1 MALYEH
7 VFLARQDVSNAQVE
21 ALTKEF
27 SDLIEQGGGKITKS
41 EYWGVKGLAYKI
53 KKSRKAHFSLLNI
66 DAPPAAV
73 AEMERRM
80 GLSTEVLRFLTI
92 KVEAHE
98 TEPSVMMRKSDERG
112 DRGDRGDRGGF
123 GGRGGGFR
131 GGGGG
136 GFGGRGGD
144 RGGGGGGGGGG
155 YRGGGGGGGDRE
167 GSTFRPRPPRDGDRP
182 AGDRGPR
189 PPRDGGTG
197 GSGGTG
203 GTGGSSSGSGSE
215 A

>member
-80 GLSTEVLRFLTI
+80 GLSTEILRFLTV

-98 TEPSVMMRKSDERG
+98 TEPSVMMRKSDRDERG
-112 DRGDRGDRGGF
+112 DRDRGGF

-136 GFGGRGGD
+136 GGFGGRGGD
-144 RGGGGGGGGGG
+144 RDRGGGGGGGG
-155 YRGGGGGGGDRE
+155 YRGGAGGGGGGD
-167 GSTFRPRPPRDGDRP
+167 STFRARPPRDGDRP
-182 AGDRGPR
+182 PRDGDRGPR
-189 PPRDGGTG
+189 PPREGG
-197 GSGGTG
+197 GGTG
-203 GTGGSSSGSGSE
+203 GTSGSGGE